1 MNQAII
7 IDIDGKAALG
17 IGDHRK
23 AYDYH
28 LCGNDKPNLPVWC
41 IIEAFS
47 LLEIDMKFI
56 FLSGREDVSFP
67 GKSKRKDKCYRRAMY
82 MDYEYDSCYSLTYA
96 WLKYHLTCSGI
107 MNKNKETNDRWDLF
121 MRPADV
127 YNRDDEIKYQI
138 YHDFIKDE
146 YEVLFVLDDRNQVV
160 DMWRDIGLTCLQV
173 ADGNF

>member
-7 IDIDGKAALG
+7 IDIDGTAALG

-28 LCGNDKPNLPVWC
+28 LCGNDMPNLPVWMM
-41 IIEAFS
+41 IDGLS
-47 LLEIDMKFI
+47 LRYVNEIKYI
-56 FLSGREDVSFP
+56 FLSGRENVSFP
-67 GKSKRKDKCYRRAMY
+67 GKSERKDKCYRRAVY
-82 MDYEYDSCYSLTYA
+82 RKKEYDSCYSLTKA
-96 WLKYHLTCSGI
+96 WLDDWTSNVGLAKY
-107 MNKNKETNDRWDLF
+107 EWDLL